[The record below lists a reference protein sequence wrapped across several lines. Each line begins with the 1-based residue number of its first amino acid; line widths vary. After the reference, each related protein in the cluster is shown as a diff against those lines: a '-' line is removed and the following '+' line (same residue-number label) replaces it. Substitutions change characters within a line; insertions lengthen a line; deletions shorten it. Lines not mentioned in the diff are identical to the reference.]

1 MMVEQEGISDIKAS
15 VNVDIYRDTALRYL
29 GKKYIHSKGIIIVE
43 RPLNL
48 FTFSAALII
57 SL

>member
-1 MMVEQEGISDIKAS
+1 MVSKAMMVEQEGISDIKAS

-43 RPLNL
+43 RPLN
-48 FTFSAALII
+48 
-57 SL
+57 